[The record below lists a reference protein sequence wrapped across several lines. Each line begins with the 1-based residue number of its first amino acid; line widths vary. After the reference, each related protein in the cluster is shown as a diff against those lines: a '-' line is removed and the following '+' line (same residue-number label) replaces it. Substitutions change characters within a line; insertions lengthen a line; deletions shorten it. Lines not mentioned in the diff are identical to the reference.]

1 MRRVLPLLCAV
12 LALVAC
18 NRDSKKVDPPAE
30 LVKFKPTLEIQQ
42 AWSTGTGGGDDDLRL
57 ALAPAVQE
65 GRVFTAGTEGEV
77 QALALANGKRIWST
91 DTKLPLSAGPGA
103 GFGLVAAGSSEGDV
117 VVLDAS
123 NGALRWK
130 SRVGAEVMARPA
142 IGEGRVVVHTVD
154 GRIHALR
161 AADGSVAW
169 NYEQPSPRLTLRG
182 SSPPV
187 VVGENVV
194 VGFDNGKVV
203 ALALANGDV
212 LWETTVSPGK
222 GRSELER
229 LVDVDAAVQV
239 SGNDVYVAGFQGRA
253 AMIAMENGQGAWSR
267 DLSSHRGLAL
277 DDESLY
283 VTLSDGTVVAM
294 SRRDGSERWRTA
306 ALLRRGVSAPA
317 VFGDAVVVGDFE
329 GYLHWM
335 DRATGRF
342 VARTKAGG
350 RITNGPVVADG
361 LLLVQPDKGGVRA
374 FRLRPPGKR
383 G

>member
-1 MRRVLPLLCAV
+1 MHRVLPLLCAV

-30 LVKFKPTLEIQQ
+30 LVGFKQTLAIQQ
-42 AWSTGTGGGDDDLRL
+42 VWSAGTGGGDDDLRL
-57 ALAPAVQE
+57 ALAPAAQE
-65 GRVFTAGTEGEV
+65 GRVYTAGMDGNV
-77 QALALANGKRIWST
+77 QALQLANGKRLWATS
-91 DTKLPLSAGPGA
+91 TKLPLSAGPGA

-117 VVLDAS
+117 VALDAS

-130 SRVGAEVMARPA
+130 ARVGAEVMARPA
-142 IGEGRVVVHTVD
+142 IGEGRVIVHSVD
-154 GRIHALR
+154 GRVHALR
-161 AADGSVAW
+161 SADGNVAW

-187 VVGENVV
+187 VVGEAVV

-212 LWETTVSPGK
+212 LWETTVSPGR

-239 SGNDVYVAGFQGRA
+239 SGNDVFVAGFQGRA

-267 DLSSHRGLAL
+267 ELSSHRGLAL

-283 VTLSDGTVVAM
+283 VTLSDGAVVSLA
-294 SRRDGSERWRTA
+294 RRDGAEQWRTA

-317 VFGDAVVVGDFE
+317 VLGDAVVVADFE

-342 VARTKAGG
+342 VARDRAGG
-350 RITNGPVVADG
+350 RVTNAPVVADG
-361 LLLVQPDKGGVRA
+361 LLLVQSDKGGVRA
-374 FRLRPPGKR
+374 FRVRPPKR
-383 G
+383 R

>member
-1 MRRVLPLLCAV
+1 MRRVLPVLCV
-12 LALVAC
+12 LLALMAC

-30 LVKFKPTLEIQQ
+30 LVKFKPTLAIQQ
-42 AWSTGTGGGDDDLRL
+42 VWSAGTGGGDDELRL
-57 ALAPAVQE
+57 ALVPAVQD
-65 GRVFTAGTEGEV
+65 GRVFTAGADGEV
-77 QALALANGKRIWST
+77 QALALGNGKRIWIT

-130 SRVGAEVMARPA
+130 ARVGAEVMAPPA
-142 IGEGRVVVHTVD
+142 VGEGRVIVHTVD

-161 AADGSVAW
+161 STDGKVAW

-187 VVGENVV
+187 VAGENVI

-203 ALALANGDV
+203 ALVLASGDV
-212 LWETTVSPGK
+212 LWETTVSPGR

-239 SGNDVYVAGFQGRA
+239 SGHDLFVVGFQGRV

-267 DLSSHRGLAL
+267 ELSSHRGLAL
-277 DDESLY
+277 DDEALY
-283 VTLSDGTVVAM
+283 VTLSDGVMVSL
-294 SRRDGSERWRTA
+294 SRRDGAERWRTA
-306 ALLRRGVSAPA
+306 ALQRRGVSAPA
-317 VFGDAVVVGDFE
+317 VLGDAVVVADFE

-342 VARTKAGG
+342 VARERAGG

-361 LLLVQPDKGGVRA
+361 LLLVQPDDGGVRA
-374 FRLRPPGKR
+374 FRVRPPRKQG
-383 G
+383 

>member
-1 MRRVLPLLCAV
+1 MRRVLPMLCV
-12 LALVAC
+12 MLALAAC

-42 AWSTGTGGGDDDLRL
+42 AWSTGTGGGDEDLRL
-57 ALAPAVQE
+57 ALVPAVQE
-65 GRVFTAGTEGEV
+65 GRVFTAGVDGEV
-77 QALALANGKRIWST
+77 QALLLANGKRVWIT
-91 DTKLPLSAGPGA
+91 GTKLPLSAGPGA
-103 GFGLVAAGSSEGDV
+103 GFGLVAAGSSEGEV

-130 SRVGAEVMARPA
+130 ARVGAEVMAPPA
-142 IGEGRVVVHTVD
+142 IGEGRVIVHTVD
-154 GRIHALR
+154 GRVHALR
-161 AADGSVAW
+161 STDGKVAW

-187 VVGENVV
+187 IAGENVY

-203 ALALANGDV
+203 ALGLANGDV
-212 LWETTVSPGK
+212 LWETTVSPGR

-229 LVDVDAAVQV
+229 LVDVDAAVRV
-239 SGNDVYVAGFQGRA
+239 SGNDLFVAGFQGRV

-277 DDESLY
+277 DDEALY
-283 VTLSDGTVVAM
+283 VTLSDGTMV
-294 SRRDGSERWRTA
+294 SLLRRDGAERWRTA
-306 ALLRRGVSAPA
+306 ALQRRGVSAPA
-317 VFGDAVVVGDFE
+317 VLGDAVVVADFE

-342 VARTKAGG
+342 VAREKAGG
-350 RITNGPVVADG
+350 RVTNGPVVADG
-361 LLLVQPDKGGVRA
+361 LLLVQPDDGGVRA
-374 FRLRPPGKR
+374 FRVRPPRKR

>member
-1 MRRVLPLLCAV
+1 MLCV
-12 LALVAC
+12 MLALAAC

-42 AWSTGTGGGDDDLRL
+42 AWSTGTGGGDEDLRL
-57 ALAPAVQE
+57 ALVPAVQE
-65 GRVFTAGTEGEV
+65 GRVFTAGVDGEV
-77 QALALANGKRIWST
+77 QALLLANGKRVWIT
-91 DTKLPLSAGPGA
+91 GTKLPLSAGPGA
-103 GFGLVAAGSSEGDV
+103 GFGLVAAGSSEGEV

-130 SRVGAEVMARPA
+130 ARVGAEVMAPPA
-142 IGEGRVVVHTVD
+142 IGEGRVIVHTVD
-154 GRIHALR
+154 GRVHALR
-161 AADGSVAW
+161 STDGKVAW

-187 VVGENVV
+187 IAGENVY

-203 ALALANGDV
+203 ALGLANGDV
-212 LWETTVSPGK
+212 LWETTVSPGR

-229 LVDVDAAVQV
+229 LVDVDAAVRV
-239 SGNDVYVAGFQGRA
+239 SGNDLFVAGFQGRV

-277 DDESLY
+277 DDEALY
-283 VTLSDGTVVAM
+283 VTLSDGTMV
-294 SRRDGSERWRTA
+294 SLLRRDGAERWRTA
-306 ALLRRGVSAPA
+306 ALQRRGVSAPA
-317 VFGDAVVVGDFE
+317 VLGDAVVVADFE

-342 VARTKAGG
+342 VAREKAGG
-350 RITNGPVVADG
+350 RVTNGPVVADG
-361 LLLVQPDKGGVRA
+361 LLLVQPDDGGVRA
-374 FRLRPPGKR
+374 FRVRPPRKR